1 MEIQFTPDQTALIRQ
16 AISSGRLHR
25 PEEAMEEAL
34 LLWEERERRR
44 LEILAAVELS
54 KGSLARGEGRNVTT
68 REESKQLTDDI
79 TRRGLGRLAAEHSRG

>member
-1 MEIQFTPDQTALIRQ
+1 MEVQFTPDQTALIRQ

-44 LEILAAVELS
+44 LEILATVEMS
-54 KGSLARGEGRNVTT
+54 KISLARGEGRIVTS
-68 REESKQLTDDI
+68 REESNRLADDI
-79 TRRGLGRLAAEHSRG
+79 TRRGMARLAAEKSRE